1 MKNRGLKENR
11 KSNKNGIVKLISII
25 AISFMLIFVGNF
37 INKKV
42 VIADSGFDS
51 SYDSGGSDWGSSSS
65 DWSSSSSSWDSDYS
79 SSSGGGSS
87 SPGEVLASLVIFGII
102 IVFVIISNTRN
113 SGSRSTPQPIANQND
128 GHVVNKIKQYIP
140 DFDKTAFLNEGYNIY
155 VAVQNAWMNFKLDE
169 VKNVLTDEMFNM
181 YESQLATLEVKGE
194 QNIMKDFVRRNAFLK
209 DVVEQNGNV
218 TITACYVIEFYDYIV
233 EQSSG
238 KVLRGTSARKV
249 RITYDMKF
257 RKTINAK
264 SVLTNCPNCGAKL
277 EDMNGAGTCKYCGSK
292 IVYENSKWVL
302 TDKKNIGQIRL

>member
-1 MKNRGLKENR
+1 MKNKGLKEKG
-11 KSNKNGIVKLISII
+11 KSNKKRIVKLISII
-25 AISFMLIFVGNF
+25 TISFMLVIVGNF
-37 INKKV
+37 VNKKV

-51 SYDSGGSDWGSSSS
+51 SYDSGGSS
-65 DWSSSSSSWDSDYS
+65 WSSSSSDYSSSSWSSDYS
-79 SSSGGGSS
+79 SSSGGGGSS
-87 SPGEVLASLVIFGII
+87 SPGEFFATLVIFGII
-102 IVFVIISNTRN
+102 VVIVIISNGKNKGPNT
-113 SGSRSTPQPIANQND
+113 TQPVANQND
-128 GHVVNKIKQYIP
+128 GHVVNKVKQYIP
-140 DFDKTAFLNEGYNIY
+140 NFDKATFLNEGYDIY
-155 VAVQNAWMNFKLDE
+155 VAVQNAWMNFKLDD

-209 DVVEQNGNV
+209 DVVEQNGNI

-233 EQSSG
+233 EKSSG
-238 KVLRGTSARKV
+238 KVLRGTSSRKV

-257 RKTINAK
+257 RKTINDK

-277 EDMNGAGTCKYCGSK
+277 EEMNGAGTCKYCGSK